1 MAIEGRAAVLNNPGE
16 PVAIEEI
23 VIDPPGP
30 GEVLVRLVASGVCHT
45 DLHVKNMQ
53 GMGMSF
59 PILLGHEGAGYIEQV
74 GDGVTHLQPGDPVV
88 IAYRAPCETCPAC
101 RRG

>member
-53 GMGMSF
+53 GSDWPRMKENYSQFLPHVMHRADVISN
-59 PILLGHEGAGYIEQV
+59 HSSRRNGY
-74 GDGVTHLQPGDPVV
+74 
-88 IAYRAPCETCPAC
+88 R
-101 RRG
+101 